1 MERINDKTTGTRMFD
16 GYLGVVSTTFVYR
29 VLLCL
34 FLFALGNPVCAQS
47 NEGNVE
53 IPLEKIGDD
62 LISADNQNPASD
74 SLSIPFDQ
82 LYKVSLTDD
91 FIRRSEVKKRYYPE
105 LIFDKNITENAV
117 NSVTQYYTLI
127 NAPYDSLY
135 SCEVW
140 EQEYEQRLSTTY
152 PQDELDK
159 LNNEHKEKFTCDSDI
174 VSVRRGDFWNEI
186 FAINKEYANPNG
198 FADIERSIKEVHDR
212 LGLDWDDTIFVAK
225 DAIEKHRAAVKHVF
239 TNLKSEINK
248 RYIK

>member
-1 MERINDKTTGTRMFD
+1 MKKFNDKTTVDRLFNGLLGEQGMW
-16 GYLGVVSTTFVYR
+16 YLCK

-34 FLFALGNPVCAQS
+34 FLFLSGTAVCAQS
-47 NEGNVE
+47 NV
-53 IPLEKIGDD
+53 
-62 LISADNQNPASD
+62 SADNQNPASD

-105 LIFDKNITENAV
+105 LIFDKNVTENAV

-225 DAIEKHRAAVKHVF
+225 DAIEKHRAAVEHVF

-248 RYIK
+248 RYLK

>member
-1 MERINDKTTGTRMFD
+1 MSK
-16 GYLGVVSTTFVYR
+16 
-29 VLLCL
+29 LLLTL
-34 FLFALGNPVCAQS
+34 FTLAFFSSMQDTSLT
-47 NEGNVE
+47 
-53 IPLEKIGDD
+53 
-62 LISADNQNPASD
+62 ISADNQNPASD

-105 LIFDKNITENAV
+105 LIFDKNVTENAV

-225 DAIEKHRAAVKHVF
+225 DAIEKHRAAVEHVF

>member
-1 MERINDKTTGTRMFD
+1 M
-16 GYLGVVSTTFVYR
+16 
-29 VLLCL
+29 
-34 FLFALGNPVCAQS
+34 
-47 NEGNVE
+47 
-53 IPLEKIGDD
+53 
-62 LISADNQNPASD
+62 
-74 SLSIPFDQ
+74 
-82 LYKVSLTDD
+82 
-91 FIRRSEVKKRYYPE
+91 
-105 LIFDKNITENAV
+105 IFDKNVTENAV

-159 LNNEHKEKFTCDSDI
+159 LNNEYKEKFTCNSDI

-225 DAIEKHRAAVKHVF
+225 DAIEKHKDAVEYIF
-239 TNLKSEINK
+239 TNLKGEINK
-248 RYIK
+248 RYLK